1 MDEEPRGDYR
11 ILMGLGAL
19 TATALIPF
27 FVFHVLQTE
36 WLPAF
41 LTGLLIAIT
50 VGAAAWFYFRPEQ
63 RSRIR
68 VTITGIVLLANA
80 SVAFSLTGEPQNTV
94 YWIYALIFINFYLL
108 PLGWGTSVNIATC
121 GFALMMVYGEV
132 RFEQFARLAGSVPL
146 CIFLGLV
153 FSHSIERQ
161 RRALQ
166 YLANHDRLTGIGNRN
181 ALDSAFIDAAE
192 RLSRHGE
199 KCTLLLLDLDHFKEI
214 NDDSGHLIGDFIL
227 LEFTR
232 VITTRL
238 RESDRF
244 LRFGGDEFVVL
255 LPHTSK
261 AEAVH
266 LAECLRVAVEN
277 HPFVTGQPIT
287 VSAGLSELA
296 AGDSADSWLERAD
309 WALCKS
315 KQQGR
320 NHVSCAN
327 FIEAPAGHTNDSRL
341 IPFPRSVARKYRER

>member
-11 ILMGLGAL
+11 VLMGLGAL

-27 FVFHVLQTE
+27 LVFHVLQAE
-36 WLPAF
+36 WFLAF

-50 VGAAAWFYFRPEQ
+50 VGAATWFYFRPEQ
-63 RSRIR
+63 RSHIR
-68 VTITGIVLLANA
+68 ATVTGVVLLANA
-80 SVAFSLTGEPQNTV
+80 SVAFSLTVEPQNAV

-108 PLGWGTSVNIATC
+108 PSWWGTSVNIATC

-132 RFEQFARLAGSVPL
+132 GFEQFTRLAGSVPL
-146 CIFLGLV
+146 CIFFGLV
-153 FSHSIERQ
+153 FSRSIEQ
-161 RRALQ
+161 HRRALQ

-181 ALDSAFIDAAE
+181 ALDSAFIEAAE
-192 RLSRHGE
+192 RLSRYGE

-214 NDDSGHLIGDFIL
+214 NDDSGHLKGDLIL

-232 VITTRL
+232 VINTRL
-238 RESDRF
+238 RESDQF

-266 LAECLRVAVEN
+266 LAESLRVSVED
-277 HPFVTGQPIT
+277 HSFVAGQPVT

-296 AGDSADSWLERAD
+296 AGDSVDSWLNRAD
-309 WALCKS
+309 WALYQS
-315 KQQGR
+315 KHRGR
-320 NHVSCAN
+320 NRVSCAN
-327 FIEAPAGHTNDSRL
+327 FIAAPTGRTEDSRL
-341 IPFPRSVARKYRER
+341 ISFPQNAARRSKG